1 MNLETEK
8 KALIKQV
15 EQVNDIRLLRA
26 VKSMLDYG
34 LNKEESLEASLEKA
48 LEQSEKGEGRPH
60 EQVMNDLRQ
69 RYKI

>member
-34 LNKEESLEASLEKA
+34 LNKEESLEASLERA